1 MECKVPQC
9 LASPVCLNT
18 MWVKHSWYTRSVQ
31 YLISQQRLHDGT
43 DAQTLYVS
51 HESETHFHG
60 SYRVQRF
67 WLLTSLVFGLF
78 TYALNVLSK
87 INREGRKKTKQ
98 NRVRVVSQC
107 PNHGLNAS
115 VVYIQGQQELQ
126 ICAATLVMHPGWP
139 LPPCHTSSENLTWHV
154 YIGFLHLPFKPP
166 MGKLKVRGTKIII
179 PLRFSEELF
188 FMHTLTDVDIWL
200 GSVHRSRRLS
210 GASRKSVWLKLGVVT
225 FPALLIYPC
234 VSVTWGPPCW
244 VIRLALWS
252 VHDRDVGDWLLPV
265 HSEQAQL

>member
-67 WLLTSLVFGLF
+67 WLLTSSVFGLF

-87 INREGRKKTKQ
+87 INREGRKKQNKTKQ
-98 NRVRVVSQC
+98 SARSE
-107 PNHGLNAS
+107 S
-115 VVYIQGQQELQ
+115 VPKPWIECIGCL
-126 ICAATLVMHPGWP
+126 HPGATRAP
-139 LPPCHTSSENLTWHV
+139 NMCSHISDAP
-154 YIGFLHLPFKPP
+154 
-166 MGKLKVRGTKIII
+166 
-179 PLRFSEELF
+179 
-188 FMHTLTDVDIWL
+188 
-200 GSVHRSRRLS
+200 
-210 GASRKSVWLKLGVVT
+210 
-225 FPALLIYPC
+225 
-234 VSVTWGPPCW
+234 
-244 VIRLALWS
+244 RLAFASMSHFKWKFDLACLHRIS
-252 VHDRDVGDWLLPV
+252 SSPF
-265 HSEQAQL
+265 